1 MGAVT
6 RDAADP
12 GADDAALPSSD
23 VVATLV
29 GAHRRFRSFL
39 ERRVGNAADAEEIL
53 QAAYVKTV
61 ERGDA
66 IRDGESAVAWFYRL
80 LRNAVA
86 DHFRRGDAE
95 RRALEARAR
104 ETPAPGG
111 EDAELRDA
119 VCQCL
124 HELIPALKAEYGDIV
139 RKVDLEGAGI
149 AQVAAER
156 GITPNNARVLL
167 HRARR
172 ALRKQLEA
180 SCGTCTE
187 HGCLDCSCGA

>member
-1 MGAVT
+1 MKRGA
-6 RDAADP
+6 AGP
-12 GADDAALPSSD
+12 GEEDAALPPSD
-23 VVATLV
+23 VVGTLV
-29 GAHRRFRSFL
+29 AAHKRFRSFL

-80 LRNAVA
+80 LRNAVT

-104 ETPAPGG
+104 EIPEGG
-111 EDAELRDA
+111 AEEELRGV

-124 HELIPALKAEYGDIV
+124 HDLLPALKAEYGEVV
-139 RKVDLEGAGI
+139 RKVDLEGRTI

-167 HRARR
+167 HRARK

-187 HGCLDCSCGA
+187 HGCLDCSCGS

>member
-1 MGAVT
+1 VA
-6 RDAADP
+6 RDPADP
-12 GADDAALPSSD
+12 RAEEAALRPTD
-23 VVATLV
+23 VLDTLV
-29 GAHRRFRSFL
+29 AAHRRFRSFL

-61 ERGDA
+61 ERGEA

-86 DHFRRGDAE
+86 DHHRRGDAE

-104 ETPAPGG
+104 ETPPTEGDDG
-111 EDAELRDA
+111 LHGA

-124 HELIPALKAEYGDIV
+124 HDLLPTLKAEYRDIV
-139 RKVDLEGAGI
+139 RKVDLEGVAI
-149 AQVAAER
+149 ARVAAER
-156 GITPNNARVLL
+156 GVTPNNARVLL
-167 HRARR
+167 HRARK
-172 ALRKQLEA
+172 ALRRQLEA

-187 HGCLDCSCGA
+187 HGCLDCSCGG